1 MKKNI
6 LITALTAFVVTAATL
21 FAFVQYFSPDGNKVR
36 IEHVDATPAQATLFT
51 KNNEG
56 DFKVLDFSG
65 VAEKVIEGV
74 VHIRSTVA
82 REVAT
87 YQQNPREPYGF
98 FDDDIFERFF
108 GPQFKAP
115 DQRDLQMPP
124 RVGSGSGVIFDSNG
138 YIVTNNH
145 VVKGAT
151 DIEVTLN
158 DNRTF
163 KADVI
168 GLDPTTDLAVLK
180 IDAENLTTL
189 GFENSDNVKVGQWVL
204 AIGNP
209 FNLNSTVTAGIVSA
223 KARNI
228 NILREQYAVES
239 FIQTD
244 AAINPGN
251 SGGALV
257 DLAGGLVGINTAIA
271 SPTGAYSG
279 YGFAVP
285 ANIVKKVVED
295 LIEYGNVQRG
305 CLGVMIRNV
314 NSALAE
320 EMELKVNS
328 GVLIDSIMGNSAAG
342 IAGIEEGDVVVAVD
356 GRSIQLSNELQERIA
371 RKRPGDEVILTVN
384 RKGEEKDVAVLVGGL
399 SAIDSTPVLAQL
411 GISIEELDPDELEKN
426 NIEYGVRISRIVPGK
441 LSQQTGIREGFIITH
456 IDKDPIR
463 KKADLV
469 LQLEDKKGGILIEG
483 IYPGRRGTQYY
494 AFGLEG

>member
-6 LITALTAFVVTAATL
+6 IITALTAFVVTAVTL
-21 FAFVQYFSPDGNKVR
+21 FAFVQYYPAENKVR
-36 IEHVDATPAQATLFT
+36 IEHVDSTPANATLFA

-56 DFKVLDFSG
+56 DFEALDFSA
-65 VAEKVIEGV
+65 VADKVIDGV
-74 VHIRSTVA
+74 VHIRSTVTSTA
-82 REVAT
+82 GN
-87 YQQNPREPYGF
+87 YQQAPPDPFRF
-98 FDDDIFERFF
+98 FDDDLFERFF

-115 DQRDLQMPP
+115 QQRNYQMPP
-124 RVGSGSGVIFDSNG
+124 RVGTGSGVIFDSNG

-151 DIEVTLN
+151 DVEVTLN

-163 KADVI
+163 KADII
-168 GLDPTTDLAVLK
+168 GVDPTTDLAVLK
-180 IDAENLTTL
+180 IDAEDLTTL

-257 DLAGGLVGINTAIA
+257 DLAGRLVGINTAIA

-295 LIEYGNVQRG
+295 LIEYGSVQRG
-305 CLGVMIRNV
+305 YLGVMIRNV
-314 NSALAE
+314 NSSLAE

-328 GVLIDSIMGNSAAG
+328 GVLINSIMGNSAAG
-342 IAGIEEGDVVVAVD
+342 KAGVEEGDVVVAVD
-356 GRSIQLSNELQERIA
+356 GKSIQQSNELQERIA
-371 RKRPGDEVILTVN
+371 RKRPGDEVVLTVD
-384 RKGEEKDVAVLVGGL
+384 RQGKQKDITVLLDGL
-399 SAIDSTPVLAQL
+399 ATDDTSPILAQL
-411 GISIEELDPDELEKN
+411 GISIEELDDETLVKN
-426 NIEYGVRISRIVPGK
+426 GIDHGVAISQILPGK
-441 LSQQTGIREGFIITH
+441 LSQQTGIREGFIVTH
-456 IDKDPIR
+456 IDKQPVKNKEDFER
-463 KKADLV
+463 L
-469 LQLEDKKGGILIEG
+469 LEDKKGGVLIEG
-483 IYPGRRGTQYY
+483 KYPGRRGTQYY
-494 AFGLEG
+494 AFGIEG